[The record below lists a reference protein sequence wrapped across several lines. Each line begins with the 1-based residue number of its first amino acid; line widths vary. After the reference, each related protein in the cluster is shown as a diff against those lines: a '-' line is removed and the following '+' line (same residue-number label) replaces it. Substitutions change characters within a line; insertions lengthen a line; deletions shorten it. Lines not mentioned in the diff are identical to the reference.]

1 MYLKRSAFI
10 TSFVGLVA
18 LLTIIIAGCG
28 NTTKEGENRA
38 TQDSSK
44 VLTFSWSG
52 DIGDVNPHTYFPNQ
66 WFSQAM
72 VYESLVYYGEG
83 GELKPWLAQ
92 SWDVSKDGK
101 EYVFHLRKDVTFSDG
116 SPFNATI
123 VKKNFDTVLANAP
136 QHEWM
141 ELINQIKS
149 TEVVDDFTFKLILN
163 KPYYPTLQ
171 ELTYIRPLRFVGEA
185 AFPDSQNTFKDG
197 LKSQIG
203 TGPWVL
209 SEYKKNERAVFTRNE
224 KYWGEKPKVDKVIV
238 KVIPDGESR
247 VLAFEKK
254 DIDLIFGNG
263 VISQDSFR
271 FLKESGKYET
281 KLSEP
286 TATRALLFNTNREAL
301 KERNLRLAIQHAF
314 DKQAVIDHIFY
325 GTERKAD
332 TLFAPTIPYTKI
344 DVKPYEH
351 DEEKAKQ
358 LLDEAGWKQ
367 VNGKPF
373 REKAGKTL
381 QLELMF
387 ISSDNIQ
394 KAIAEYTQGEF
405 RKLGIDMK
413 LTSKEEED
421 FWATANEGSF
431 DLLFTASWGVPFD
444 PHSYL
449 SAITTPSEGGS
460 PDYKALSGLPGKKEL
475 DKKIKEVLV
484 STDEAHRKMLYTDIL
499 TTLHEQAAYL
509 PISYQSNIA
518 VYHKNLSGVHFLP
531 QEYEVPFTTIDMK

>member
-1 MYLKRSAFI
+1 MFLKRSTFI
-10 TSFVGLVA
+10 PTFIGLLA
-18 LLTIIIAGCG
+18 ILTIMIAGCG
-28 NTTKEGENRA
+28 NTTKDQVNISN
-38 TQDSSK
+38 QDHSK
-44 VLTFSWSG
+44 ALTFSWSG
-52 DIGDVNPHTYFPNQ
+52 DIGDLNPHTYFPNQ

-116 SPFNATI
+116 SLFNATI

-149 TEVVDDFTFKLILN
+149 TEVVDEFTFKLNLK

-197 LKSQIG
+197 LKAPIG

-209 SEYKKNERAVFTRNE
+209 SEYTKNEKAVFTRNE
-224 KYWGEKPKVDKVIV
+224 KYWGAKPKVDKVIV

-254 DIDLIFGNG
+254 EIDLIFGNG

-271 FLKESGKYET
+271 FLKDSGKYET

-301 KERNLRLAIQHAF
+301 KDHKLRLAIQHAF
-314 DKQAVIDHIFY
+314 NKQAVIDHIFY

-373 REKAGKTL
+373 REKDGETL

-394 KAIAEYTQGEF
+394 KAIAEYVQGEF
-405 RKLGIDMK
+405 SKLGIDIK
-413 LTSKEEED
+413 LTSKEEEN
-421 FWATANEGSF
+421 FWATASEGSF

-460 PDYKALSGLPGKKEL
+460 PDYKALLGLPDKKEL
-475 DKKIKEVLV
+475 DGKIKEVLV
-484 STDEAHRKMLYTDIL
+484 STDEAHRMKLYKDIL

-518 VYHKNLSGVHFLP
+518 VYHKNMSGVNFLP
-531 QEYEVPFTTIDMK
+531 QEYEVPFTTIDFK

>member
-1 MYLKRSAFI
+1 MFLKRSTFI
-10 TSFVGLVA
+10 TTFIGLLA
-18 LLTIIIAGCG
+18 ILTIMIAGCS
-28 NTTKEGENRA
+28 NTTKDQVNLSN
-38 TQDSSK
+38 QDHSK
-44 VLTFSWSG
+44 ALTFSWSG
-52 DIGDVNPHTYFPNQ
+52 DIGDLNPHTYFPNQ

-116 SPFNATI
+116 SLFNATI

-149 TEVVDDFTFKLILN
+149 TEVVDEFTFKLNLK

-197 LKSQIG
+197 LKAPIG

-209 SEYKKNERAVFTRNE
+209 SEYTKNEKAVFTRNE
-224 KYWGEKPKVDKVIV
+224 KYWGAKPKVDKVIV

-254 DIDLIFGNG
+254 EIDLIFGNG

-271 FLKESGKYET
+271 FLKDSGKYET

-301 KERNLRLAIQHAF
+301 KDRKLRLAIQHAF
-314 DKQAVIDHIFY
+314 NKQAVIDHIFY

-373 REKAGKTL
+373 REKDGETL

-394 KAIAEYTQGEF
+394 KAIAEYVQGEF
-405 RKLGIDMK
+405 SKLGIDIK
-413 LTSKEEED
+413 LTSKEAEN
-421 FWATANEGSF
+421 FWATASEGSF

-460 PDYKALSGLPGKKEL
+460 PDYKALLGLPDKKEL
-475 DKKIKEVLV
+475 DGKIKEVLV
-484 STDEAHRKMLYTDIL
+484 STDEAHRMKLYKDIL

-518 VYHKNLSGVHFLP
+518 VYHKNMSGVNFLP
-531 QEYEVPFTTIDMK
+531 QEYEVPFTTIDFK

>member
-1 MYLKRSAFI
+1 MFLKRSTFI
-10 TSFVGLVA
+10 PTFIGLLA
-18 LLTIIIAGCG
+18 ILTIMIAGCG
-28 NTTKEGENRA
+28 NTTKDQVNISN
-38 TQDSSK
+38 QDHSK
-44 VLTFSWSG
+44 ALTFSWSG
-52 DIGDVNPHTYFPNQ
+52 DIGDLNPHTYFPNQ

-116 SPFNATI
+116 SLFNATI

-149 TEVVDDFTFKLILN
+149 TEVVDEFTFKLNLK

-197 LKSQIG
+197 LKAPIG

-209 SEYKKNERAVFTRNE
+209 SEYTKNEKAVFTRNE
-224 KYWGEKPKVDKVIV
+224 KYWGAKPKVDKVIV

-254 DIDLIFGNG
+254 EIDLIFGNG

-271 FLKESGKYET
+271 FLKDSGKYET

-301 KERNLRLAIQHAF
+301 KDRKLRLAIQHAF
-314 DKQAVIDHIFY
+314 NKQAVIDHIFY

-373 REKAGKTL
+373 REKDGETL

-394 KAIAEYTQGEF
+394 KAIAEYVQGEF
-405 RKLGIDMK
+405 SKLGIDIK
-413 LTSKEEED
+413 LTSKEEEN
-421 FWATANEGSF
+421 FWATASEGSF

-460 PDYKALSGLPGKKEL
+460 PDYKALLGLPGKKEL
-475 DKKIKEVLV
+475 DGKIKEVLV
-484 STDEAHRKMLYTDIL
+484 STDEAHRMMLYKDIL

-518 VYHKNLSGVHFLP
+518 VYHKNMSGVNFLP
-531 QEYEVPFTTIDMK
+531 QEYEVPFTTIDFK

>member
-1 MYLKRSAFI
+1 MFLKRSTFI
-10 TSFVGLVA
+10 PTFIGLLA
-18 LLTIIIAGCG
+18 ILTIMIAGCS
-28 NTTKEGENRA
+28 NTTKDQVNLSN
-38 TQDSSK
+38 QDHSK
-44 VLTFSWSG
+44 ALTFSWSG
-52 DIGDVNPHTYFPNQ
+52 DIGDLNPHTYFPNQ

-83 GELKPWLAQ
+83 GEFKPWLAQ

-116 SPFNATI
+116 SLFNATI

-149 TEVVDDFTFKLILN
+149 TEVVDEFTFKLNLK

-197 LKSQIG
+197 LKAPIG

-209 SEYKKNERAVFTRNE
+209 SEYTKNEKAVFTRNE
-224 KYWGEKPKVDKVIV
+224 KYWGAKPKVDKVIV

-254 DIDLIFGNG
+254 EIDLIFGNG

-271 FLKESGKYET
+271 FLKDSGKYET

-301 KERNLRLAIQHAF
+301 KDRKLRLAIQHAF
-314 DKQAVIDHIFY
+314 NKQAVIDHIFY

-373 REKAGKTL
+373 REKDGETL

-394 KAIAEYTQGEF
+394 KAIAEYVQGEF
-405 RKLGIDMK
+405 SKLGIDIK
-413 LTSKEEED
+413 LTSKEEEN
-421 FWATANEGSF
+421 FWATASEGSF

-460 PDYKALSGLPGKKEL
+460 PDYKALLGLPGKKEL
-475 DKKIKEVLV
+475 DGKIKEVLV
-484 STDEAHRKMLYTDIL
+484 STDEAHRMKLYKDIL

-518 VYHKNLSGVHFLP
+518 VYHKNMSGVNFLP
-531 QEYEVPFTTIDMK
+531 QEYEVPFTTIDSK

>member
-18 LLTIIIAGCG
+18 LLTLIIAGCG

-197 LKSQIG
+197 LKSPIG

-209 SEYKKNERAVFTRNE
+209 SEYNKNERAVFTRNE

-301 KERNLRLAIQHAF
+301 KERKLRLAIQHAF

-460 PDYKALSGLPGKKEL
+460 PDYKALSGLSGKKEI